1 MDVAFRRVKPGEE
14 VPPRPRELDDWAANT
29 ATSTMAGM
37 VYGVIRARA
46 AEARAFDPELAD
58 IVRRRNLWMRSVH
71 EATMGGVRFGSFVAV
86 FSAVQLGAQS
96 YRGDVRDMWNTVAA
110 GTITAGATGLA
121 LPGGIAMRL
130 QGLALGLVVGGGLC
144 LPLGYLLQELEKH
157 AVPIPLGP
165 TKEVAVDK
173 GRERASRDHIA
184 DVISSVES
192 ELRSTP
198 DIKSNKRW
206 FPWFR
211 GG

>member
-29 ATSTMAGM
+29 ATGTMAGM

-110 GTITAGATGLA
+110 GTITAGATR
-121 LPGGIAMRL
+121 P
-130 QGLALGLVVGGGLC
+130 
-144 LPLGYLLQELEKH
+144 
-157 AVPIPLGP
+157 
-165 TKEVAVDK
+165 
-173 GRERASRDHIA
+173 
-184 DVISSVES
+184 
-192 ELRSTP
+192 RS
-198 DIKSNKRW
+198 
-206 FPWFR
+206 
-211 GG
+211 

>member
-29 ATSTMAGM
+29 ATGTMAGM

-121 LPGGIAMRL
+121 LP
-130 QGLALGLVVGGGLC
+130 
-144 LPLGYLLQELEKH
+144 P
-157 AVPIPLGP
+157 
-165 TKEVAVDK
+165 
-173 GRERASRDHIA
+173 
-184 DVISSVES
+184 
-192 ELRSTP
+192 
-198 DIKSNKRW
+198 
-206 FPWFR
+206 
-211 GG
+211 